1 MDVPLSTIYFIIGRY
16 EKSKN
21 TRRIANG
28 RAGAYNMPEK
38 EDNEMIITRAPFR
51 VSFCGG
57 GSDIPSFY
65 EKYGGCVLST
75 TIRKYVYLT
84 ITKAFNKDT
93 ITLKYSKTEV
103 VTNPDEIEHRIF
115 RQVLKDFG
123 TTGIEITSVADIPA
137 GTGLGSSST
146 FTVAL
151 LKLLYTY
158 NERFASTYKIAK
170 EACDVEIN
178 QLGNPI
184 GKQDQ
189 FAAAFGGLRFY
200 EFQQDGFVK
209 IEPIVMKHESFR
221 KLEDSMMM
229 FYTGALHDANK
240 ILGEQSKNLASEN
253 SKINATIS
261 LCDMTRDLKKSFEQN
276 NIDALGETLARSW
289 EIKKSLASGI
299 SSPFIDDCYERGIK
313 AGASGG
319 KLLGAGGGGFLL
331 FYVPDE
337 KDKKNVREAL
347 KDLVELSVELDN
359 SGASIIFTN

>member
-1 MDVPLSTIYFIIGRY
+1 
-16 EKSKN
+16 
-21 TRRIANG
+21 
-28 RAGAYNMPEK
+28 
-38 EDNEMIITRAPFR
+38 MIISRAPFR

-84 ITKAFNKDT
+84 INKAFNRDT
-93 ITLKYSKTEV
+93 ITLKYSQTEV
-103 VTNPDEIEHRIF
+103 VNDPDQIKHRIF

-123 TTGIEITSVADIPA
+123 TKGIEITSMADIPA
-137 GTGLGSSST
+137 GTGLGSSSS

-151 LKLLYTY
+151 LKLLYAY
-158 NERFASTYKIAK
+158 NERFVSNYKIAK
-170 EACDVEIN
+170 EACEVEIYR
-178 QLGNPI
+178 LGNPI

-189 FAAAFGGLRFY
+189 FAAAHGGLRYY
-200 EFQQDGFVK
+200 EFRPDGFVNV
-209 IEPIVMKHESFR
+209 EPIVMRRESFR
-221 KLEDSMMM
+221 KLENSILM

-240 ILGEQSKNLASEN
+240 ILSEQSKGLASEN
-253 SKINATIS
+253 SKINATIR
-261 LCDMTRDLKKSFEQN
+261 LCEMTRDLKKSFEHN
-276 NIDALGETLARSW
+276 DIDALGDTLAQSW

-299 SSPFIDDCYERGIK
+299 SSSLIDSCYERGIK

-331 FYVPDE
+331 FYVPE
-337 KDKKNVREAL
+337 EQDKKNVREAL
-347 KDLVELSVELDN
+347 SDLIELPVELDN

>member
-1 MDVPLSTIYFIIGRY
+1 
-16 EKSKN
+16 
-21 TRRIANG
+21 
-28 RAGAYNMPEK
+28 
-38 EDNEMIITRAPFR
+38 MIIARAPFR

-84 ITKAFNKDT
+84 IHKSFLKDE

-103 VTNPDEIEHRIF
+103 VKDPDQIEHRIF

-123 TTGIEITSVADIPA
+123 TKGVEITSMADIPA
-137 GTGLGSSST
+137 GTGLGSSSA

-158 NERFASTYKIAK
+158 NEKFASTYKIAK

-189 FAAAFGGLRFY
+189 FASAFGGLRYY
-200 EFQQDGFVK
+200 EFRPDGFVK
-209 IEPIVMKHESFR
+209 TEPIVMRSSSFR
-221 KLEDSMMM
+221 KLEDSIMM
-229 FYTGALHDANK
+229 FYTGALHDANQ
-240 ILGEQSKNLASEN
+240 ILKEQSKALASQNE
-253 SKINATIS
+253 KINATIK
-261 LCDMTRDLKKSFEQN
+261 LCEMTRELKKSFEEN
-276 NIDALGETLARSW
+276 DIDALGTTLARSW

-299 SSPFIDDCYERGIK
+299 SNPLIDNCYERGMK

-331 FYVPDE
+331 FYVPEPE
-337 KDKKNVREAL
+337 KKQAVREAL
-347 KDLVELSVELDN
+347 HDLIELPVELDN
-359 SGASIIFTN
+359 SGASIIFTNSF

>member
-1 MDVPLSTIYFIIGRY
+1 
-16 EKSKN
+16 
-21 TRRIANG
+21 
-28 RAGAYNMPEK
+28 
-38 EDNEMIITRAPFR
+38 MIITRAPFR

-84 ITKAFNKDT
+84 IHKAFNRDS
-93 ITLKYSKTEV
+93 ITLKYSQTEIV
-103 VTNPDEIEHRIF
+103 NDVDKIEHRIF

-123 TTGIEITSVADIPA
+123 TKGIEITSMADIPA
-137 GTGLGSSST
+137 GTGLGSSSS

-158 NERFASTYKIAK
+158 NQQYASPYKIAK

-200 EFQQDGFVK
+200 EFQPDGFVK
-209 IEPIVMKHESFR
+209 IEPVIMQSSSYR
-221 KLEDSMMM
+221 KLENSIMM

-240 ILGEQSKNLASEN
+240 ILAEQSKSLASEN
-253 SKINATIS
+253 SKINATKT
-261 LCDMTRDLKKSFEQN
+261 LCEMTRELKIQLEQN
-276 NIDALGETLARSW
+276 NVDALGDTLARSW

-299 SSPFIDDCYERGIK
+299 TSPLIDDCYSRGIA

-331 FYVPDE
+331 FYVPED
-337 KDKKNVREAL
+337 DKKAKVRLAL
-347 KDLVELSVELDN
+347 HDLIEMPVELDN
-359 SGASIIFTN
+359 SGVSVVFTN